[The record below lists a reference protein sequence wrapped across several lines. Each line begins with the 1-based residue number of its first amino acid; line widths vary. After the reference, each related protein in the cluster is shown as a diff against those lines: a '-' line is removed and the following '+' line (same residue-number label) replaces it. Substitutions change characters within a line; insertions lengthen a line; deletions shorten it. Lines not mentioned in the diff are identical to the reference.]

1 MEKISKKFI
10 VDEHGNPKEVIILFE
25 DFRKIEELLGLDLD
39 KNAIRDLKEARMD
52 RGKGNSNAYE
62 KLDSI

>member
-1 MEKISKKFI
+1 METINKKFI

-25 DFRKIEELLGLDLD
+25 DFKKIEELLGLDLD
-39 KNAIRDLKEARMD
+39 ENAIRDLQEAR
-52 RGKGNSNAYE
+52 RAREAGNNNAYE